1 MTSSSTENQNGE
13 QLARIAARRD
23 FILREL
29 ATRPPSGKR
38 VSEARSKQASKRS
51 RGARGRYGP
60 AAVAA
65 SAVIAQPAT
74 AIAVSATPVS
84 VATTAAVAE
93 PVAAAALAAFAVSVA
108 PPRSQKEIQ
117 TMPAMT
123 EQQVLSRL
131 LQVSGNACG
140 LRRKEAPPP
149 AAAAEVEKASPPAT
163 LVMSLAERP
172 QLHGLMLIPRDVD
185 ACRAI
190 VAEQTERIA
199 RMVNGF

>member
-1 MTSSSTENQNGE
+1 
-13 QLARIAARRD
+13 
-23 FILREL
+23 
-29 ATRPPSGKR
+29 
-38 VSEARSKQASKRS
+38 
-51 RGARGRYGP
+51 
-60 AAVAA
+60 
-65 SAVIAQPAT
+65 
-74 AIAVSATPVS
+74 
-84 VATTAAVAE
+84 
-93 PVAAAALAAFAVSVA
+93 
-108 PPRSQKEIQ
+108 
-117 TMPAMT
+117 MPAMT

-172 QLHGLMLIPRDVD
+172 QLHGLIPRDVD

>member
-1 MTSSSTENQNGE
+1 
-13 QLARIAARRD
+13 
-23 FILREL
+23 
-29 ATRPPSGKR
+29 
-38 VSEARSKQASKRS
+38 
-51 RGARGRYGP
+51 
-60 AAVAA
+60 
-65 SAVIAQPAT
+65 
-74 AIAVSATPVS
+74 
-84 VATTAAVAE
+84 
-93 PVAAAALAAFAVSVA
+93 
-108 PPRSQKEIQ
+108 
-117 TMPAMT
+117 MPAMT